1 MPSVSRIVVGVDG
14 SAAATG
20 ALDWAA
26 EEATSAGA
34 VLTVVAAWTYGGHL
48 DSVPSPADRAH
59 VVVEEARARMAAS
72 FPTVVAR
79 YEVHEGTPAYV
90 LIDAA
95 RDADLLV
102 VGSRGLGGFR
112 GLLVGSVGQHCL
124 THAPCSVA
132 VVRPSPTPA
141 PSGLEPWARRI
152 VVGVDGSPGARRALE
167 WSVDQARRSGAEIEV
182 VASWVFPGTA
192 GYVFSIDPRIL
203 DDARNVARE
212 AVAQA
217 ESMAE
222 SVEVRSEVSEDPA
235 PVALVEASRKADLVV
250 VGSRGLHGFRGLH
263 LGSVSRHVALHA
275 HCPVVV
281 VRERPDQ

>member
-1 MPSVSRIVVGVDG
+1 MPSVSRVVVGVDG

-20 ALDWAA
+20 ALDWAGG
-26 EEATSAGA
+26 EATSAGA
-34 VLTVVAAWTYGGHL
+34 VLTVVAAWTQGGRL
-48 DSVPSPADRAH
+48 GSVPSPPDRAH
-59 VVVEEARARMAAS
+59 LVVEEAKHRMAAS

-79 YEVHEGTPAYV
+79 YEVHEGTPASV

-112 GLLVGSVGQHCL
+112 GLLFGSVGQHCL

-141 PSGLEPWARRI
+141 PSGQGPWSRRI

-192 GYVFSIDPRIL
+192 GYVFSVDPRIL

-217 ESMAE
+217 EAMAQ

-235 PVALVEASRKADLVV
+235 SVALVEASRKADLVV
-250 VGSRGLHGFRGLH
+250 VGSRGRQGFRGLH
-263 LGSVSRHVALHA
+263 LGSVSRHVAQHA

-281 VRERPDQ
+281 VRERADQ